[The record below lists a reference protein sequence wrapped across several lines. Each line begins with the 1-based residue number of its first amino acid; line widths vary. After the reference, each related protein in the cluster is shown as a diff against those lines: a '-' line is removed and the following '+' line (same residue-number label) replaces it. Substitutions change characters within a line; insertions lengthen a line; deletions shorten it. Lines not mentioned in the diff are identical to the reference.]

1 MAGGPIKDAVP
12 DRTREGQGGSM
23 RGKRY
28 LVLIDG
34 ELQSPV
40 KMTRRL
46 ADKLAEMGERNG
58 HDVRVVGGKEE
69 KRTPRRM

>member
-1 MAGGPIKDAVP
+1 
-12 DRTREGQGGSM
+12 M

>member
-1 MAGGPIKDAVP
+1 
-12 DRTREGQGGSM
+12 M

-46 ADKLAEMGERNG
+46 ADKLTEMGRRNG
-58 HDVRVVGGKEE
+58 HDVLVVGGKEA
-69 KRTPRRM
+69 KRTLRRM